1 MNSQLGLEVVE
12 TMAFFGG
19 VHVPTWR
26 FGGCCPTI
34 GAMAKEYEAIV
45 IGGGPGGYVA
55 AIRMGQLGVK
65 TLCVEKEAMG
75 GVCLNWGCIPSK
87 ALIAAANLANKVRN
101 AEHMGITVK
110 DLEVDVAK
118 MQEWKEGIVNKL
130 TSGVTSLVK
139 GNGGDIALGT
149 ATLTSP
155 TSVDVQTADG
165 KTERYT
171 ATKGIIVATGTQMIT
186 IPGFEPDGE
195 VVITAREAVSLQ
207 SAPKSMILIGGGV
220 IGLELGMVYQ
230 KLGTKITV
238 VELMDQLLPGT
249 DPDLVRVVQKHLKA
263 GGADVHLKSKA
274 VKLDKSD
281 GMAKVTI
288 DTEGQEQLVEAEKV
302 LVAVG
307 FKPNSA
313 GIGLDTV
320 GVKLD
325 DRGHIAVDEQMRTN
339 VPTVFAIGDVAGM
352 PYLAH
357 KASKEGEIAAEVIA
371 GHKAAADYRGM
382 PAAIFTDP
390 EIATVGMTETQA
402 KAEGKKV
409 KIGKFPFAASGRAM
423 AVSETDGFIKVIIDE
438 EDHQLLGVAIVGPE
452 ASDLISE
459 SALALEMCAFAEDV
473 ALTVHPHPTLG
484 EGVMEAFKH
493 ALGEAVHV
501 MNRR

>member
-1 MNSQLGLEVVE
+1 
-12 TMAFFGG
+12 MAND
-19 VHVPTWR
+19 
-26 FGGCCPTI
+26 
-34 GAMAKEYEAIV
+34 YEAIV

-55 AIRMGQLGVK
+55 AIRLGQLGVK

-87 ALIAAANLANKVRN
+87 ALIAAANLANKIRH
-101 AEHMGITVK
+101 AEHMGISVN
-110 DLEVDVAK
+110 DLQVDVAR
-118 MQEWKEGIVNKL
+118 MQEWKEGIVKKL

-139 GNGGDIALGT
+139 GNGGVIAMGRAKIT
-149 ATLTSP
+149 GPNAVEVTS
-155 TSVDVQTADG
+155 ADG
-165 KTERYT
+165 KTETYT
-171 ATKGIIVATGTQMIT
+171 ASKGIIVATGAQMIQ
-186 IPGFEPDGE
+186 IPGFEPDGKI
-195 VVITAREAVSLQ
+195 VITAREAVSLQ
-207 SAPKSMILIGGGV
+207 RAPKSMLLIGGGV

-249 DPDLVRVVQKHLKA
+249 DPDLVRVVQKHLKND
-263 GGADVHLKSKA
+263 GAVIHLKSKA

-281 GMAKVTI
+281 GGAKITI
-288 DTEGQEQLVEAEKV
+288 DTEGQQEVVEAEKV

-313 GIGLDTV
+313 GIGLEGV

-325 DRGHIAVDEQMRTN
+325 ERGHVAIDDQMRTN
-339 VPTVFAIGDVAGM
+339 VPTIFAIGDVAGM

-371 GHKAAADYRGM
+371 GHKSARDYRGM

-390 EIATVGMTETQA
+390 EIATVGMSESEA
-402 KAEGKKV
+402 RAAGKKI
-409 KIGKFPFAASGRAM
+409 KIGKFPFSVSGRAM
-423 AVSETDGFIKVIIDE
+423 AVSETDGFIKAIVDE
-438 EDHQLLGVAIVGPE
+438 ADHQLLGVAIVGPE
-452 ASDLISE
+452 ASNLISE

-484 EGVMEAFKH
+484 ESVMEAFKH
-493 ALGEAVHV
+493 AVGEAIHI
-501 MNRR
+501 MNR

>member
-1 MNSQLGLEVVE
+1 MSND
-12 TMAFFGG
+12 
-19 VHVPTWR
+19 
-26 FGGCCPTI
+26 
-34 GAMAKEYEAIV
+34 YEAIV

-55 AIRMGQLGVK
+55 AIRLGQLGVK

-101 AEHMGITVK
+101 AGHMGITVK
-110 DLEVDVAK
+110 DLQVDVPK
-118 MQEWKEGIVNKL
+118 MQQWKEGIVKKL
-130 TSGVTSLVK
+130 TGGVTSLVK
-139 GNGGDIALGT
+139 GSGGTIALGQAKIT
-149 ATLTSP
+149 GPKSVEVTS
-155 TSVDVQTADG
+155 ANG
-165 KTERYT
+165 KKETYT
-171 ATKGIIVATGTQMIT
+171 ASKGIIVATGAQMIQ
-186 IPGFEPDGE
+186 IPGFEPDGNI
-195 VVITAREAVSLQ
+195 VITAREAVSLQ
-207 SAPKSMILIGGGV
+207 SAPKSMVLIGGGV

-238 VELMDQLLPGT
+238 VEMMDQLLPGT
-249 DPDLVRVVQKHLKA
+249 DPDLVRVVQKHLKKD
-263 GGADVHLKSKA
+263 GADIHLQSKA
-274 VKLDKSD
+274 VKLEKGDRE
-281 GMAKVTI
+281 AKVTI
-288 DTEGQEQLVEAEKV
+288 ETNGTQQVVEAEKV

-307 FKPNSA
+307 FKPNSS
-313 GIGLDTV
+313 GIGLDGV

-325 DRGHIAVDEQMRTN
+325 ARGHVVVDDQMRTN
-339 VPTVFAIGDVAGM
+339 VPSIFAIGDVAGM

-371 GHKAAADYRGM
+371 GHKSARDYRGM

-390 EIATVGMTETQA
+390 EIATVGMSEA
-402 KAEGKKV
+402 DAAARGKKV

-438 EDHQLLGVAIVGPE
+438 ADHQLLGVAIVGPE

-484 EGVMEAFKH
+484 EGVMEAFKQ
-493 ALGEAVHV
+493 ALGEAIHI
-501 MNRR
+501 MNR

>member
-1 MNSQLGLEVVE
+1 MSND
-12 TMAFFGG
+12 
-19 VHVPTWR
+19 
-26 FGGCCPTI
+26 
-34 GAMAKEYEAIV
+34 YEAIV

-55 AIRMGQLGVK
+55 AIRLGQLGVK

-101 AEHMGITVK
+101 AGHMGITVK

-118 MQEWKEGIVNKL
+118 MQEWKEGIVKKL
-130 TSGVTSLVK
+130 TGGVSSLVK
-139 GNGGDIALGT
+139 GNGSTIAMGT
-149 ATLTSP
+149 ANITGPNSVEVTS
-155 TSVDVQTADG
+155 ADG
-165 KTERYT
+165 KRETYT
-171 ATKGIIVATGTQMIT
+171 ASKGIIVGTGTQMIT

-207 SAPKSMILIGGGV
+207 SAPESMLIIGGGV

-230 KLGTKITV
+230 KLGTKLTV

-249 DPDLVRVVQKHLKA
+249 DLDLVRVVQKHLEKD
-263 GGADVHLKSKA
+263 GADIHLKSKA
-274 VKLDKSD
+274 VKLEKI
-281 GMAKVTI
+281 GGRAKVTI
-288 DTEGQEQLVEAEKV
+288 ETDGKEQVVEAEKV

-313 GIGLDTV
+313 GLGLEGA

-325 DRGHIAVDEQMRTN
+325 ERGHIIIDDQMRTN
-339 VPTVFAIGDVAGM
+339 VPSIYGIGDVAGM

-371 GHKAAADYRGM
+371 GHKSARDYRGM

-390 EIATVGMTETQA
+390 EIATVGMTEAQA
-402 KAEGKKV
+402 KAEGKNVKV
-409 KIGKFPFAASGRAM
+409 GKFPFAASGRAM

-438 EDHQLLGVAIVGPE
+438 ADHQLLGVAIVGPE

-459 SALALEMCAFAEDV
+459 SALAIEMCAFAEDV

-493 ALGEAVHV
+493 ALGEAVHI
-501 MNRR
+501 MNRS

>member
-1 MNSQLGLEVVE
+1 
-12 TMAFFGG
+12 MAN
-19 VHVPTWR
+19 
-26 FGGCCPTI
+26 
-34 GAMAKEYEAIV
+34 EYEAIV

-55 AIRMGQLGVK
+55 AIRLGQLGVK
-65 TLCVEKEAMG
+65 ALCVEKESMG

-101 AEHMGITVK
+101 AGHMGITVK
-110 DLEVDVAK
+110 DLEIDVAK
-118 MQEWKEGIVNKL
+118 MQEWKEGIVKKL

-139 GNGGDIALGT
+139 GNGGDIVLGS
-149 ATLTSP
+149 ATVTGPS
-155 TSVDVQTADG
+155 TVEVVTADG
-165 KTERYT
+165 KSESYT
-171 ATKGIIVATGTQMIT
+171 ASKAIIVATGTQMIT

-195 VVITAREAVSLQ
+195 LVITAREAVSLQ
-207 SAPKSMILIGGGV
+207 SAPGSMVLIGGGV

-249 DPDLVRVVQKHLKA
+249 DPDLVRVVQKHLKS
-263 GGADVHLKSKA
+263 GGADIHLKSKA
-274 VKLDKSD
+274 VKLDKS
-281 GMAKVTI
+281 GGKEKVTI
-288 DTEGQEQLVEAEKV
+288 DTEGKEQGVEADKV

-313 GIGLDTV
+313 GIGLESV
-320 GVKLD
+320 GVNLD
-325 DRGHIAVDEQMRTN
+325 SRGHIAVDERLRTN
-339 VPTVFAIGDVAGM
+339 VPSIYAIGDVAGM

-371 GHKAAADYRGM
+371 GHKSARDYRGM

-390 EIATVGMTETQA
+390 EIATVGITETEA
-402 KAEGKKV
+402 KAQGKKV

-438 EDHQLLGVAIVGPE
+438 ADNQLLGVAIVGPE

-493 ALGEAVHV
+493 ALGEAVHI

>member
-1 MNSQLGLEVVE
+1 
-12 TMAFFGG
+12 MAN
-19 VHVPTWR
+19 
-26 FGGCCPTI
+26 
-34 GAMAKEYEAIV
+34 EYEAIV

-55 AIRMGQLGVK
+55 AIRLGQLGVK
-65 TLCVEKEAMG
+65 TLCIEKEAMG

-87 ALIAAANLANKVRN
+87 ALIAAANLAHKVRN

-110 DLEVDVAK
+110 DLEIDVAK
-118 MQEWKEGIVNKL
+118 MQEWKEGIVHKL

-139 GNGGDIALGT
+139 GNKGDIVMGT
-149 ATLTSP
+149 AKLTGP
-155 TSVDVQTADG
+155 TSVEVTTTEG
-165 KTERYT
+165 KTESYT
-171 ATKGIIVATGTQMIT
+171 ASKGIIVGTGTQMIT

-195 VVITAREAVSLQ
+195 TVISAREAVSLQ
-207 SAPKSMILIGGGV
+207 SAPKSLLIIGGGV

-230 KLGTKITV
+230 KLGAKITV

-249 DPDLVRVVQKHLKA
+249 DLDLVKVVQKHLKA
-263 GGADVHLKSKA
+263 DGADIHLKSKA
-274 VKLDKSD
+274 TKLDKS
-281 GMAKVTI
+281 GGKGKVTI
-288 DTEGQEQLVEAEKV
+288 ETDGEEQVVEAEKI

-313 GIGLDTV
+313 GIGLEDA

-325 DRGHIAVDEQMRTN
+325 DRGHIEVDEQMRTN
-339 VPTVFAIGDVAGM
+339 VKTIFAIGDVAGP

-390 EIATVGMTETQA
+390 EIATVGLTETEA
-402 KAEGKKV
+402 KKQDKKV
-409 KIGKFPFAASGRAM
+409 KIGKFPFSASGRAM

-438 EDHQLLGVAIVGPE
+438 DDHQLLGVAIVGPE

-459 SALALEMCAFAEDV
+459 SALALEMTAFAEDV

-493 ALGEAVHV
+493 SLGEAVHI

>member
-1 MNSQLGLEVVE
+1 MSND
-12 TMAFFGG
+12 
-19 VHVPTWR
+19 
-26 FGGCCPTI
+26 
-34 GAMAKEYEAIV
+34 YEAII

-55 AIRMGQLGVK
+55 AIRLGQLGVK

-101 AEHMGITVK
+101 AGHMGITVK

-118 MQEWKEGIVNKL
+118 MQQWKEGIVKKL
-130 TSGVTSLVK
+130 TDGVTSLVK
-139 GNGGDIALGT
+139 RNGGDIAMGT
-149 ATLTSP
+149 AMITGP
-155 TSVDVQTADG
+155 NSVEVTNADG
-165 KTERYT
+165 TKQTYT
-171 ATKGIIVATGTQMIT
+171 ASKGIIVATGTRMIQ
-186 IPGFEPDGE
+186 IPGFEPDGK

-207 SAPKSMILIGGGV
+207 SAPKSMVLIGGGV

-249 DPDLVRVVQKHLKA
+249 DLDLVRVVQKHLKGA
-263 GGADVHLKSKA
+263 GADIHLKSKA
-274 VKLDKSD
+274 TKLEKS
-281 GMAKVTI
+281 GGKAEVTI
-288 DTEGQEQLVEAEKV
+288 DTGGKLQVVEAEKV

-307 FKPNSA
+307 FKPNSS
-313 GIGLDTV
+313 GLGLEGL

-325 DRGHIAVDEQMRTN
+325 ERGHIAVDDQMRTN
-339 VPTVFAIGDVAGM
+339 VPSIFAIGDVAGM

-371 GHKAAADYRGM
+371 GHKAGRDYRGM

-390 EIATVGMTETQA
+390 EIATVGMTENQA
-402 KAEGKKV
+402 KAQGKKV
-409 KIGKFPFAASGRAM
+409 KVGKFPFAASGRAM
-423 AVSETDGFIKVIIDE
+423 AVSETDGFVKVVIDE
-438 EDHQLLGVAIVGPE
+438 SDHQLLGVAIVGPE

-459 SALALEMCAFAEDV
+459 SALALEMCAYAEDV

-493 ALGEAVHV
+493 ALGEAIHI
-501 MNRR
+501 MNR